1 MILWLLVEFLM
12 VSGGVFPARE
22 LYETTGAVLSL
33 LRSATEVVVNQG
45 VRISWQQH
53 VPWGGQKERDL
64 RNCAISNSFPW
75 KKCWEPK
82 SVILCTHLLLKA
94 NDSAVPWQHPDE
106 YSDQLQDEHES
117 AESLKSKSTRN
128 GSFAVFPFHFKYH
141 SHCTRDIK

>member
-1 MILWLLVEFLM
+1 M

-75 KKCWEPK
+75 K
-82 SVILCTHLLLKA
+82 
-94 NDSAVPWQHPDE
+94 
-106 YSDQLQDEHES
+106 S
-117 AESLKSKSTRN
+117 AENQSQ
-128 GSFAVFPFHFKYH
+128 
-141 SHCTRDIK
+141 